1 MIAVANIWLFF
12 YTPDIGLIDQIS
24 RLFGFSSHNW
34 LGDPA
39 TVLGCIIVITIWK
52 KLDFS

>member
-24 RLFGFSSHNW
+24 RCLDFLAITGLVTPPPCLAASLLLPFG
-34 LGDPA
+34 
-39 TVLGCIIVITIWK
+39 K